1 MSRVILHDIAVCK
14 KSDLRTGVYL
24 VIFHAN
30 RVPPHIGMFSSGRY
44 YSLTATESQ
53 IGINI
58 DSIWRTITSK
68 EIETLFVQINSSP
81 SESLLTSIYSSYKTA
96 RAYQFTCL
104 RPIKDFFHIH
114 HGMSMDNVQFIFDLI
129 PALRSANLVE
139 KTYHLN
145 LKFPVYENFFELLQY
160 DMVDVYQRIEELQN
174 ESTHV

>member
-1 MSRVILHDIAVCK
+1 MSRVMLHDIDACE

-24 VIFHAN
+24 VIFHVN
-30 RVPPHIGMFSSGRY
+30 RVPPHIGMFACGRY

-53 IGINI
+53 VGVNI

-81 SESLLTSIYSSYKTA
+81 SKEVLDSIYSSYKNA
-96 RAYQFTCL
+96 SAHQFTCL

-114 HGMSMDNVQFIFDLI
+114 HGMSMDNVQFIFNLI
-129 PALRSANLVE
+129 PALRSASLIE

-145 LKFPVYENFFELLQY
+145 LKFPSYENFFELLQY

-174 ESTHV
+174 ESIHV